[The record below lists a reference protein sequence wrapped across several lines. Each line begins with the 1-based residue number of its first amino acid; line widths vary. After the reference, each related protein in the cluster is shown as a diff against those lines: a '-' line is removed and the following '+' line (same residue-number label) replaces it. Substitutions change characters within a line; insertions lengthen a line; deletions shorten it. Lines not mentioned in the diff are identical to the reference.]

1 MAKTIDLKR
10 LSSEIYDAVE
20 KIKGIKLKALGEVKQ
35 RQIALSSLMK
45 LEARRLTRKIGRDDP
60 RVDRLK
66 VRIAHNS
73 DIIRGLEAVSQISRI
88 KRPAADIGIIAHQG
102 RITDYNRRGITNLDI
117 SLTDSRGKPVITG
130 LKARTDDSGYYAL
143 IVEPE
148 DASKIEAAAKKGL
161 ILKIETEDG
170 KTIHSEKDPLKLAS
184 GAGTL
189 AEVMVDRQKIFERP
203 IRVTPVKKKKTTG
216 KSVNVAAEMD
226 LKKVKGI
233 GPRAE
238 AKLKKAGIKNVREL
252 AGSDDARI
260 KAALGNVRADLL
272 RKSALSVLKKTRGT
286 PSRKGR
292 R

>member
-10 LSSEIYDAVE
+10 LSSEIDDAVV

-73 DIIRGLEAVSQISRI
+73 DVIRGLEAVSQISRI

-189 AEVMVDRQKIFERP
+189 AEVMVDRRKIFERP
-203 IRVTPVKKKKTTG
+203 IRVTPLKKKKTSGSTVDKG
-216 KSVNVAAEMD
+216 APTD
-226 LKKVKGI
+226 LKEVKGI

-260 KAALGNVRADLL
+260 KAALGDVRADLL
-272 RKSALSVLKKTRGT
+272 RKSALSVLKK
-286 PSRKGR
+286 GR